1 MPKNQSILRT
11 YVFEKKYNP
20 DDFIRILFYLME
32 NGPSTDVQ
40 IVKSLGLRKDRVGKI
55 KEEFLEKKLVI
66 YDKESKGVNIENID
80 KLFGGKATDEQ
91 KELMKKQ
98 TRKYSKEP
106 YGISLLG
113 VLLLADEKGFNSKY
127 IFEKKTFNRIFNAR
141 FTEQEITAVQ
151 SIFVHKEFS
160 KVLQFCVRKLI
171 ESVGKDIKKV
181 NLNIVDFQGS
191 SLEQMTLK
199 LNFVKADMGLTV
211 EGMTLSQ
218 LGNILQK
225 IFIEYGNN
233 DKGFRKNVN
242 NAISLKDFGKVID
255 IIDYKVKRR
264 WKLKLVKTLT
274 QQREDFENKIREDI
288 QGFEAQKTL
297 IEIIEMDL
305 ELEEKKRTK

>member
-20 DDFIRILFYLME
+20 DDFIRILFYLMK

-66 YDKESKGVNIENID
+66 YDKESKGVNIENIE
-80 KLFGGKATDEQ
+80 KLFGKKATDEQ
-91 KELMKKQ
+91 KELMKKN

-171 ESVGKDIKKV
+171 ENVGKDIKKT
-181 NLNIVDFQGS
+181 NFNIVDFQGS

-199 LNFVKADMGLTV
+199 LNFVLN
-211 EGMTLSQ
+211 SQ
-218 LGNILQK
+218 QNTILQS
-225 IFIEYGNN
+225 IFTEYGDIDNE
-233 DKGFRKNVN
+233 FTKNVN
-242 NAISLKDFGKVID
+242 NAISWKDFGKVID

-264 WKLKLVKTLT
+264 LKLKLVEILT
-274 QQREDFENKIREDI
+274 QQCEDFKNKISKEIRGLEARETAI
-288 QGFEAQKTL
+288 KL
-297 IEIIEMDL
+297 IKFDL
-305 ELEEKKRTK
+305 EEGEKKELNN